1 MEPGLP
7 DQFGIGIGDC
17 LQVAQLD
24 LKSKL
29 AILADAAKYD
39 ASCSSSGTAKR
50 TSRGGTG
57 VGSTEG
63 MGICH
68 AYAPD
73 GRCISLL
80 KILLTNSCI
89 FDCHYC
95 INRKSSNVR
104 RARFTAE
111 EVVRLTLAFY
121 KRNYIEG
128 LFLSS
133 GIIRSPNYTMEQI
146 VEVARSL
153 REDHDF
159 RGYIHLKT
167 IPDADPELV
176 RQAGLHADRVS
187 INVELPTDQGLARLA
202 PEKDALQIAGAMGAM
217 KSSIVDAKDAA
228 KHYKSAPRFAPAGQ
242 STQMIVGAD
251 GASDREI
258 VAKASTLYNR
268 FSLRRVYYSAFS
280 PIPDA
285 SAVLPLQRP
294 PLMREHRL
302 YQSDWLMRFYGF
314 ALDEVQSAADDT
326 GMLPLDI
333 DPKLAWALKFRDSFP
348 VDINRAPKEMLLRVP
363 GLGTKAV
370 NRILS
375 TRRWRKLRLD
385 DVARLT
391 VSIAKVRP
399 FVTTMD
405 WRPLMLSDRD
415 DLRNLIAPK
424 RIQLDLFAS

>member
-1 MEPGLP
+1 M
-7 DQFGIGIGDC
+7 
-17 LQVAQLD
+17 AQLD
-24 LKSKL
+24 TREKL

-39 ASCSSSGTAKR
+39 ASCASSGTSKR
-50 TSRGGTG
+50 DSRGGKG
-57 VGSTEG
+57 IGSTEG

-104 RARFTAE
+104 RARFTAQ
-111 EVVRLTLAFY
+111 EVVQLTLAFY

-133 GIIRSPNYTMEQI
+133 GIIRSSNYTMEQM

-187 INVELPTDQGLARLA
+187 INVELPTALGLERLA
-202 PEKDALQIAGAMGAM
+202 PEKDGMRIEAAMRDM
-217 KSSIVDAKDAA
+217 KSSIVDARDAT
-228 KHYKSAPRFAPAGQ
+228 KKYKSAPRFAPAGQ

-251 GASDREI
+251 AASDGEI
-258 VAKASTLYNR
+258 VIRASQLYDR
-268 FSLRRVYYSAFS
+268 FALRRVYYSAFS
-280 PIPDA
+280 PIPSP
-285 SAVLPLQRP
+285 SAVLPLKRP

-314 ALDEVQSAADDT
+314 KPAEVVSAAGDD

-333 DPKLAWALKFRDSFP
+333 DPKLAWALKFRESFP
-348 VDINRAPKEMLLRVP
+348 VDVNRAPREQLLRVP

-370 NRILS
+370 GRILKS
-375 TRRWRKLRLD
+375 RRWRSITLA

-391 VSIAKVRP
+391 VSVTKVRP
-399 FVTTMD
+399 FIVTAD
-405 WRPLMLSDRD
+405 WRPTLLTDRA
-415 DLRNLIAPK
+415 DLRALVAP
-424 RIQLDLFAS
+424 RAEQLNLFAA

>member
-1 MEPGLP
+1 MA
-7 DQFGIGIGDC
+7 
-17 LQVAQLD
+17 VLD
-24 LKSKL
+24 TRSKL

-39 ASCSSSGTAKR
+39 ASCASSGTSKR
-50 TSRGGTG
+50 NSVGGKG
-57 VGSTEG
+57 LGSTEG

-111 EVVRLTLAFY
+111 EVVQLTLAFY

-133 GIIRSPNYTMEQI
+133 GIIASSNYTMEQL

-176 RQAGLHADRVS
+176 RKAGLYADRVS
-187 INVELPTDQGLARLA
+187 INVELPTASGLKRLA
-202 PEKDALQIAGAMGAM
+202 PEKSEGQIEGAMLGMKGA
-217 KSSIVDAKDAA
+217 IEDGKDAMA
-228 KHYKSAPRFAPAGQ
+228 KYKSAPLFAPAGQ

-251 GASDREI
+251 AATDGDI
-258 VAKASTLYNR
+258 VRKASTLYDR

-314 ALDEVQSAADDT
+314 KPEEVVSAADDG

-333 DPKLAWALKFRDSFP
+333 DPKLAWALKFREYFP
-348 VDINRAPKEMLLRVP
+348 VDVNKASKEQLLRVP

-370 NRILS
+370 DRILKS
-375 TRRWRKLRLD
+375 RRFRTFTLD

-391 VSIAKVRP
+391 VSVAKIRP
-399 FVTTMD
+399 FIVTSD
-405 WRPLMLSDRD
+405 WRPTLLTDKA
-415 DLRNLIAPK
+415 DLK
-424 RIQLDLFAS
+424 RWIKPEKSQLELFAA

>member
-1 MEPGLP
+1 M
-7 DQFGIGIGDC
+7 
-17 LQVAQLD
+17 AQLD
-24 LKSKL
+24 TREKL

-39 ASCSSSGTAKR
+39 ASCASSGTSKR
-50 TSRGGTG
+50 DSRGGKG

-104 RARFTAE
+104 RARFTAA
-111 EVVRLTLAFY
+111 EVVHLTLSFY

-133 GIIRSPNYTMEQI
+133 GIIGSSNYTMEQL

-187 INVELPTDQGLARLA
+187 INVELPTVGGLERLA
-202 PEKDALQIAGAMGAM
+202 PEKDAGRIEGAMGEM
-217 KSSIVDAKDAA
+217 KSSIVDARDAT
-228 KHYKSAPRFAPAGQ
+228 KKYKSAPSFAPAGQ

-251 GASDREI
+251 AASDGDI
-258 VAKASTLYNR
+258 VVKASQLYDR
-268 FSLRRVYYSAFS
+268 FGLRRVYYSAFS
-280 PIPDA
+280 PIPSP
-285 SAVLPLQRP
+285 SAVLPLVRP

-314 ALDEVQSAADDT
+314 KPAEVVAAAGDD

-333 DPKLAWALKFRDSFP
+333 DPKLAWALKFRESFP
-348 VDINRAPKEMLLRVP
+348 VDVNRAPKEQLLRVP

-370 NRILS
+370 GRILKS
-375 TRRWRKLRLD
+375 RRWRSITLA

-391 VSIAKVRP
+391 VSVAKVRP
-399 FVTTMD
+399 FIVTSD
-405 WRPLMLSDRD
+405 WRPTLLTDRA
-415 DLRNLIAPK
+415 DLRALVAP
-424 RIQLDLFAS
+424 RAEQLNLFAA

>member
-1 MEPGLP
+1 M
-7 DQFGIGIGDC
+7 
-17 LQVAQLD
+17 AQLD
-24 LKSKL
+24 TRAKL

-39 ASCSSSGTAKR
+39 ASCASSGTSKR
-50 TSRGGTG
+50 DSRGGKG

-104 RARFTAE
+104 RARFTAP
-111 EVVRLTLAFY
+111 EVVGLTLAFY

-133 GIIRSPNYTMEQI
+133 GIIGSSNYTMEQL

-176 RQAGLHADRVS
+176 RLAGLHADRVS
-187 INVELPTDQGLARLA
+187 INVELPTRAGLERLA
-202 PEKDALQIAGAMGAM
+202 PEKSEARIEGAMAGM
-217 KSSIVDAKDAA
+217 KSSIVEARDSSKRF
-228 KHYKSAPRFAPAGQ
+228 KSAPRFAPAGQ

-251 GASDREI
+251 AASDGDI
-258 VAKASTLYNR
+258 VVRASQLYDR

-285 SAVLPLQRP
+285 SAVLPLKRP

-314 ALDEVQSAADDT
+314 MPAEVIDAAGDD

-333 DPKLAWALKFRDSFP
+333 DPKLAWALKFREHFP
-348 VDINRAPKEMLLRVP
+348 VDVNRASREQLLRVP

-370 NRILS
+370 NRILTS
-375 TRRWRKLRLD
+375 RRWRTMMLD

-399 FVTTMD
+399 FIIAGD
-405 WRPLMLSDRD
+405 WRPTLLTDRA
-415 DLRNLIAPK
+415 DLRALVAP
-424 RIQLDLFAS
+424 RVEQLNLFAA

>member
-1 MEPGLP
+1 M
-7 DQFGIGIGDC
+7 
-17 LQVAQLD
+17 AQLD
-24 LKSKL
+24 TREKL

-39 ASCSSSGTAKR
+39 ASCASSGTSKR
-50 TSRGGTG
+50 DSRGGKG

-111 EVVRLTLAFY
+111 EVVKLTIAFY

-133 GIIRSPNYTMEQI
+133 GIIASSNYTMEQL
-146 VEVARSL
+146 VEVARAL

-176 RQAGLHADRVS
+176 RLAGLHADRVS
-187 INVELPTDQGLARLA
+187 INVELPTRAGLERLA
-202 PEKDALQIAGAMGAM
+202 PEKSQAQIEGAMAGM
-217 KSSIVDAKDAA
+217 KASIVEAKDNL
-228 KHYKSAPRFAPAGQ
+228 KRFKSAPRFAPAGQ

-251 GASDREI
+251 ATDDQTILTTAE
-258 VAKASTLYNR
+258 TLY
-268 FSLRRVYYSAFS
+268 SAYKLKRVYYSAFS
-280 PIPDA
+280 PIPQ
-285 SAVLPLQRP
+285 SPKSVPLQP
-294 PLMREHRL
+294 PPMMREHRL
-302 YQSDWLMRFYGF
+302 YQADFLVRSYGF
-314 ALDEVQSAADDT
+314 QVPEL
-326 GMLPLDI
+326 LPASGNLALDI
-333 DPKLAWALKFRDSFP
+333 DPKLAWALSHREHFP
-348 VDINRAPKEMLLRVP
+348 MDLNTADLTMISRVP
-363 GLGTKAV
+363 GIGMRNAKRLV
-370 NRILS
+370 ELRRMRRIRYADE
-375 TRRWRKLRLD
+375 TRLRCSMKKIQPFIVTAD
-385 DVARLT
+385 YRPARDT
-391 VSIAKVRP
+391 AS
-399 FVTTMD
+399 
-405 WRPLMLSDRD
+405 SES
-415 DLRNLIAPK
+415 LRRAMAEKPQ
-424 RIQLDLFAS
+424 QLDMWADLPALA

>member
-1 MEPGLP
+1 MP
-7 DQFGIGIGDC
+7 
-17 LQVAQLD
+17 QLD
-24 LKSKL
+24 LQQKL
-29 AILADAAKYD
+29 AVLADAAKYD
-39 ASCSSSGTAKR
+39 ASCASSGSAKR
-50 TSRGGTG
+50 DSRGGKG

-104 RARFTAE
+104 RARFTAG

-121 KRNYIEG
+121 RRNYIEG

-133 GIIRSPNYTMEQI
+133 GIIRSPDYTMEQI

-167 IPDADPELV
+167 IPDSDPELV
-176 RQAGLHADRVS
+176 RLAGVHADRVS
-187 INVELPTDQGLARLA
+187 INVELPTVRGLQRLA
-202 PEKDALQIAGAMGAM
+202 PEKDADRIEETMAGMKAAIEDGA
-217 KSSIVDAKDAA
+217 DAKRR
-228 KHYKSAPRFAPAGQ
+228 YKSAPSFAPAGQ

-251 GASDREI
+251 SASDGEI
-258 VAKASTLYNR
+258 IARAGSLYDR
-268 FSLRRVYYSAFS
+268 FRLRRVYYSAFS
-280 PIPDA
+280 PIPHP
-285 SAVLPLQRP
+285 SAVLPLKRP

-314 ALDEVQSAADDT
+314 APGEVAAAADAA

-333 DPKLAWALKFRDSFP
+333 DPKLAWALKFRDRFP
-348 VDINRAPKEMLLRVP
+348 VDVNRAPREALLRVP
-363 GLGTKAV
+363 GLGIKAV
-370 NRILS
+370 DRLVAS
-375 TRRWRKLRLD
+375 RQWRRLRLE
-385 DVARLT
+385 DVARVTASL
-391 VSIAKVRP
+391 AKVRP
-399 FVTTMD
+399 FIEAEG
-405 WRPLMLSDRD
+405 WRPTMLTEHA
-415 DLRNLIAPK
+415 NLAAWLKPPEA
-424 RIQLDLFAS
+424 QLELFG

>member
-1 MEPGLP
+1 M
-7 DQFGIGIGDC
+7 
-17 LQVAQLD
+17 AQLD
-24 LKSKL
+24 VQQKL
-29 AILADAAKYD
+29 EILADAAKYD
-39 ASCSSSGTAKR
+39 ASCASSGTTKR
-50 TSRGGTG
+50 HSKDGKGL
-57 VGSTEG
+57 GSTEG

-104 RARFTAE
+104 RARFTAK
-111 EVVRLTLAFY
+111 EVVDLTIAFY

-133 GIIRSPNYTMEQI
+133 GIIGSSNYTMEQL

-153 REDHDF
+153 REDHHF

-176 RQAGLHADRVS
+176 EAAGRYADRVS
-187 INVELPTDQGLARLA
+187 INIELPTTGGLKRLA
-202 PEKDALQIAGAMGAM
+202 PDKSVTQIEGAMGAI
-217 KSSIVDAKDAA
+217 KTSILDARDAT
-228 KHYKSAPRFAPAGQ
+228 KRYKSAPRYAPAGQ

-251 GASDREI
+251 AATDSDI
-258 VAKASTLYNR
+258 VARASGLYDA
-268 FSLRRVYYSAFS
+268 FGMRRVYYSAFS

-285 SAVLPLQRP
+285 SAVLPLKRP

-302 YQSDWLMRFYGF
+302 YQSDWLMRFYDF
-314 ALDEVQSAADDT
+314 RPCEVQAATTD

-333 DPKLAWALKFRDSFP
+333 DPKLAWALKFRDQFP
-348 VDINRAPKEMLLRVP
+348 VDINRAPKAMLLRVP
-363 GLGTKAV
+363 GLGTRAV
-370 NRILS
+370 ARILVS
-375 TRRWRKLRLD
+375 RKWRRLRLD

-391 VSIAKVRP
+391 VSIAKLRP
-399 FVTTMD
+399 FIIAED
-405 WRPLMLSDRD
+405 WRPTLLSDRA
-415 DLRNLIAPK
+415 DLRPLVAPK
-424 RIQLDLFAS
+424 AEQMELFA

>member
-1 MEPGLP
+1 M
-7 DQFGIGIGDC
+7 
-17 LQVAQLD
+17 AQLGTRE
-24 LKSKL
+24 KL

-39 ASCSSSGTAKR
+39 ASCASSGSTKR
-50 TSRGGTG
+50 NSVGGKG

-104 RARFTAE
+104 RARFTADE
-111 EVVRLTLAFY
+111 IVQLTLAFY

-133 GIIRSPNYTMEQI
+133 GIIRSSNYTMEQL

-176 RQAGLHADRVS
+176 RQAGLYADRVS
-187 INVELPTDQGLARLA
+187 INVELPTERGLKRLA
-202 PEKDALQIAGAMGAM
+202 PEKSATRIEGAMHDMKGA
-217 KSSIVDAKDAA
+217 IVAARDASARF
-228 KHYKSAPRFAPAGQ
+228 KSAPKFAPAGQ

-251 GASDREI
+251 AANDAEVVLRASQLYDRF
-258 VAKASTLYNR
+258 A
-268 FSLRRVYYSAFS
+268 LRRVYYSAFS

-314 ALDEVQSAADDT
+314 TTKEVAGAMDEE

-333 DPKLAWALKFRDSFP
+333 DPKLAWALKFREQFP
-348 VDINRAPKEMLLRVP
+348 VDINRAPKELLLRVP

-370 NRILS
+370 ERIIQS
-375 TRRWRKLRLD
+375 RKWRRLALA
-385 DVARLT
+385 DVGRLT
-391 VSIAKVRP
+391 LSVVKVRP
-399 FVTTMD
+399 FIETSD
-405 WRPLMLSDRD
+405 WRPTLLTERA
-415 DLRNLIAPK
+415 DLKSLVTPRE
-424 RIQLDLFAS
+424 RQLELFAA

>member
-1 MEPGLP
+1 
-7 DQFGIGIGDC
+7 
-17 LQVAQLD
+17 VAQLGIQE
-24 LKSKL
+24 KL
-29 AILADAAKYD
+29 GILADAAKYD
-39 ASCSSSGTAKR
+39 ASCASSGTAKR
-50 TSRGGTG
+50 NSRDGKGL
-57 VGSTEG
+57 GSTEG

-80 KILLTNSCI
+80 KILLTNSCV

-95 INRKSSNVR
+95 INRRSSNVR
-104 RARFTAE
+104 RARFTAQ
-111 EVVRLTLAFY
+111 EVVQLTLSFY
-121 KRNYIEG
+121 RRNYIEG

-133 GIIRSPNYTMEQI
+133 GIIRSSNYTMEQL

-176 RQAGLHADRVS
+176 HQAGLHADRVS
-187 INVELPTDQGLARLA
+187 INVELPTVSGLKRLA
-202 PEKDALQIAGAMGAM
+202 PEKSAERIEGAMGDVKAA
-217 KSSIVDAKDAA
+217 IVDAKDATRR
-228 KHYKSAPRFAPAGQ
+228 YKSAPRFAAGQ

-251 GASDREI
+251 AATDGDVIARASWLYDR
-258 VAKASTLYNR
+258 
-268 FSLRRVYYSAFS
+268 FGLRRVYYSAFS

-302 YQSDWLMRFYGF
+302 YQSDWLMRFYDYRP
-314 ALDEVQSAADDT
+314 DEVAAAADPTT

-333 DPKLAWALKFRDSFP
+333 DPKLAWALKHRERFP
-348 VDINRAPKEMLLRVP
+348 VDVNRAPREDLLRVP
-363 GLGTKAV
+363 GLGVKAV
-370 NRILS
+370 NQLVKS
-375 TRRWRKLRLD
+375 RRWRRVRLD

-391 VSIAKVRP
+391 NSVAKMRP
-399 FVTTMD
+399 FIVTED
-405 WRPLMLSDRD
+405 WRPVMLADRAE
-415 DLRNLIAPK
+415 LKPLVAPK
-424 RIQLDLFAS
+424 AKQLELFGA

>member
-1 MEPGLP
+1 M
-7 DQFGIGIGDC
+7 
-17 LQVAQLD
+17 AQLD
-24 LKSKL
+24 LQAKL

-50 TSRGGTG
+50 NSRDGKGI
-57 VGSTEG
+57 GSTEG

-104 RARFTAE
+104 RARFTPE
-111 EVVRLTLAFY
+111 EVVRLTLDFY
-121 KRNYIEG
+121 RRNYIEG

-133 GIIRSPNYTMEQI
+133 GIIASPDYTMEQI
-146 VEVARSL
+146 VRVAQSL
-153 REDHDF
+153 REEHGF

-176 RQAGLHADRVS
+176 HQAGRFADRIS
-187 INVELPTDQGLARLA
+187 INVELPTAAGLTRLA
-202 PEKDALQIAGAMGAM
+202 PEKSAPRIEGAM
-217 KSSIVDAKDAA
+217 KDVRIAIDDAA
-228 KHYKSAPRFAPAGQ
+228 DARRYKSAPKFAPAGQ

-251 GASDREI
+251 AATDGDVIAR
-258 VAKASTLYNR
+258 AAGLYGR
-268 FSLRRVYYSAFS
+268 FQLRRVYYSAFS

-285 SAVLPLQRP
+285 SVVLPLQRP

-302 YQSDWLMRFYGF
+302 YQSDWLMRFYGY
-314 ALDEVQSAADDT
+314 APAEVAAAADSAT

-333 DPKLAWALKFRDSFP
+333 DPKLAWALKFRDHFP
-348 VDINRAPKEMLLRVP
+348 VDINRAPRHALLRIP
-363 GLGTKAV
+363 GLGVRAV
-370 NRILS
+370 DRIVQS
-375 TRRWRKLRLD
+375 RRWRRLTLA

-391 VSIAKVRP
+391 VSIAKMRP
-399 FVTTMD
+399 FLIAED
-405 WRPLMLSDRD
+405 WRPTRLADRADLSQWVKPR
-415 DLRNLIAPK
+415 RE
-424 RIQLDLFAS
+424 QLELFVA

>member
-1 MEPGLP
+1 M
-7 DQFGIGIGDC
+7 
-17 LQVAQLD
+17 AALD
-24 LKSKL
+24 TREKL

-39 ASCSSSGTAKR
+39 ASCASSGTSKR
-50 TSRGGTG
+50 NSVGGKG
-57 VGSTEG
+57 IGSTEG

-111 EVVRLTLAFY
+111 EVVQLTLAFY

-133 GIIRSPNYTMEQI
+133 GIIASSNYTMEQL

-176 RQAGLHADRVS
+176 EKAGLYADRVS
-187 INVELPTDQGLARLA
+187 INVELPTEPGLKRLA
-202 PEKDALQIAGAMGAM
+202 PDKSVGQIEGAMLGMKGAIEDGKDAR
-217 KSSIVDAKDAA
+217 KK
-228 KHYKSAPRFAPAGQ
+228 YKSAPLFAPAGQ

-251 GASDREI
+251 AATDGDI
-258 VAKASTLYNR
+258 VRKASTLYDR

-314 ALDEVQSAADDT
+314 KPEEVVSAADEG

-333 DPKLAWALKFRDSFP
+333 DPKLAWALKYRDYFP
-348 VDINRAPKEMLLRVP
+348 VDVNKASREQLLRVP

-370 NRILS
+370 ERILKS
-375 TRRWRKLRLD
+375 RRFRTFTLD

-391 VSIAKVRP
+391 VSVAKIRP
-399 FVTTMD
+399 FIVTSD
-405 WRPLMLSDRD
+405 WRPTLLTDKA
-415 DLRNLIAPK
+415 DLK
-424 RIQLDLFAS
+424 RWIKPEKSQLELFAA

>member
-1 MEPGLP
+1 M
-7 DQFGIGIGDC
+7 
-17 LQVAQLD
+17 AQLD
-24 LKSKL
+24 LQAKL

-39 ASCSSSGTAKR
+39 ASCASSGTAKR
-50 TSRGGTG
+50 DSRGGKG
-57 VGSTEG
+57 VGSSEG

-89 FDCHYC
+89 FDCAYC

-104 RARFTAE
+104 RARFTVE

-133 GIIRSPNYTMEQI
+133 GIIRSSNYTMEQI

-153 REDHDF
+153 REDYDF

-167 IPDADPELV
+167 IPDADPDLV
-176 RQAGLHADRVS
+176 RLAGLYADRVS
-187 INVELPTDQGLARLA
+187 INVELPTTAALNELA
-202 PEKDALQIAGAMGAM
+202 PEKDARQIEGAMRDM
-217 KSSIVDAKDAA
+217 KASIADADDAA
-228 KHYKSAPRFAPAGQ
+228 KRFKSAPKFAPAGQ

-251 GASDREI
+251 AASDRDI
-258 VAKASTLYNR
+258 IAKSSGLYDR
-268 FSLRRVYYSAFS
+268 FGLRRVYYSAFS

-285 SAVLPLQRP
+285 SAVLPLKRP

-314 ALDEVQSAADDT
+314 APAEVQDAADEQ

-333 DPKLAWALKFRDSFP
+333 DPKLAWALRHRETFP
-348 VDINRAPKEMLLRVP
+348 VDVNRAPKEMLWRVP

-370 NRILS
+370 DHILAS
-375 TRRWRKLRLD
+375 RRWRKLRLD

-391 VSIAKVRP
+391 LSIAKVRP
-399 FVTTMD
+399 FITTAD
-405 WRPLMLSDRD
+405 WRPTLLVDRA
-415 DLRNLIAPK
+415 DLRSLVGPK
-424 RIQLDLFAS
+424 QQQLELFAA

>member
-1 MEPGLP
+1 M
-7 DQFGIGIGDC
+7 
-17 LQVAQLD
+17 AQLGTRE
-24 LKSKL
+24 KL

-39 ASCSSSGTAKR
+39 ASCASSGTVKR
-50 TSRGGTG
+50 SSVGGKG
-57 VGSTEG
+57 IGSTEG

-104 RARFTAE
+104 RARFTAA
-111 EVVRLTLAFY
+111 EVVQLTLAFY

-133 GIIRSPNYTMEQI
+133 GIIGSSNYTMEQI
-146 VEVARSL
+146 VEVARCL

-176 RQAGLHADRVS
+176 HQAGLYADRVS
-187 INVELPTDQGLARLA
+187 INVELPTVSGLTRLA
-202 PEKDALQIAGAMGAM
+202 PEKDATRIEGTMGDMKAAIAETR
-217 KSSIVDAKDAA
+217 DAK
-228 KHYKSAPRFAPAGQ
+228 KRFKSAPSFAPAGQ

-251 GASDREI
+251 GADDRAI
-258 VAKASTLYNR
+258 IGRASSLYDR
-268 FSLRRVYYSAFS
+268 FRLRRVYYSAFS

-285 SAVLPLQRP
+285 SAVLPLRRP

-314 ALDEVQSAADDT
+314 ASAEMEQVADHD

-333 DPKLAWALKFRDSFP
+333 DPKLAWALKFREHFP
-348 VDINRAPKEMLLRVP
+348 VDVNRGPREALLRVP
-363 GLGTKAV
+363 GLGVKAV
-370 NRILS
+370 DKIVAS
-375 TRRWRKLRLD
+375 RRFRSLRLD
-385 DVARLT
+385 DVGRLT

-399 FVTTMD
+399 FITTDD
-405 WRPLMLSDRD
+405 WRPVALTDRA
-415 DLRNLIAPK
+415 DLGARLKP
-424 RIQLDLFAS
+424 RIEQLELFAG